1 MRRLT
6 RRLAIGGGA
15 ALVLGGIAYGGSRVA
30 CDRRARRAAAALI
43 RPERLFA
50 AIPAIR
56 EAEAVGRAVLAGQAG
71 LAPEAVLPG
80 LAASPAMRAACGI
93 GCAAQRAEAL
103 SRAFAAEMGTGAHV
117 IADGWVLA
125 PSEAR
130 IAALWYDA
138 GRPAPA

>member
-1 MRRLT
+1 
-6 RRLAIGGGA
+6 
-15 ALVLGGIAYGGSRVA
+15 
-30 CDRRARRAAAALI
+30 
-43 RPERLFA
+43 
-50 AIPAIR
+50 
-56 EAEAVGRAVLAGQAG
+56 
-71 LAPEAVLPG
+71 
-80 LAASPAMRAACGI
+80 MRAACGI